1 MMASRN
7 LIALYITILLLPL
20 TIISFRLVGNI
31 DFKYEDVNDEIALS
45 QLRENLLFIYDLNYS
60 ENELS
65 FRYKGDEFY
74 LSQINDKLILHPG
87 SQIYL
92 MSVDDLYFEDVDGY
106 IYVNYERN
114 NKRKRRILC
123 PRQGLY
129 LDDFSDCPIVT
140 DESDTSEE

>member
-1 MMASRN
+1 M
-7 LIALYITILLLPL
+7 LLLPL
-20 TIISFRLVGNI
+20 TLISFRLVGNI
-31 DFKYEDVNDEIALS
+31 DFNYEDINDEIVLS
-45 QLRENLLFIYDLNYS
+45 QLRESLLFIYDLNYS
-60 ENELS
+60 RNELS

-92 MSVDDLYFEDVDGY
+92 MKVDDLYFEDVDGY

-114 NKRKRRILC
+114 NTRKRRILC
-123 PRQGLY
+123 PKQGLH

-140 DESDTSEE
+140 NESDTSEE